1 MPRNNKHSKNC
12 SCSGGCRPG
21 VPMTHEELRTALAIL
36 LAQGRILYCPGC
48 EKYRDASLPEC
59 GDCSKEEDPMGMD

>member
-1 MPRNNKHSKNC
+1 
-12 SCSGGCRPG
+12 
-21 VPMTHEELRTALAIL
+21 MTHEELRTALAIL